1 MTSINVN
8 PPTNFLFKLSLTK
21 GINLLRLG
29 NNPVKINGN
38 DIIKFDDYSGEFILD
53 LASYCDN
60 MTFSVS
66 LSEFERKQFAEE
78 LSKIISIMK

>member
-1 MTSINVN
+1 MKKNKTSKFI
-8 PPTNFLFKLSLTK
+8 
-21 GINLLRLG
+21 IHAW
-29 NNPVKINGN
+29 NGN